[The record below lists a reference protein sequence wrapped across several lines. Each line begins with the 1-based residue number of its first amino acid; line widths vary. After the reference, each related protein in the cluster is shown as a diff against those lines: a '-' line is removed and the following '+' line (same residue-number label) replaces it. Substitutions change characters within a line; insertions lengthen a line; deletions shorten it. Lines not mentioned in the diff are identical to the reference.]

1 MCVPVSGEVKMI
13 MISTSRNNY
22 CKFYFVTL
30 LAAVSFLGN
39 IAFAQVS
46 QTISV
51 SPTLFDMKVAK
62 EQSWQSEIRVTN
74 VNDYDITV
82 YPQVVNFAPLG
93 ETGRGDFI
101 PVFEEETQGKTLA
114 EWIHLPPAGITISRQ
129 ETKTISFNVSVP
141 KDAAPGGHYAAI
153 LIGTKPPV
161 NNGSSEVQTAQFVT
175 TLFFLRVDGDI
186 SERGT
191 IREFTTAKNLIAKP
205 EAEFL
210 LRFENEGNVHL
221 QPQGDITIYNM
232 WGQERGRI
240 PINQQTHFGNV
251 LPNSIRQFTFSWN
264 GEYSLLDIG
273 RYKAIATLG
282 YGQDIKNF
290 VTSATYF
297 WIIPWQQILIV
308 LLVISFLI
316 WFVSFAV
323 RLYVK
328 RVLLLAGIE
337 TRRHQGTTTQ
347 NNEPSIRSINVEK
360 TVIIKRY
367 QTVTAPMVVGVFDF
381 LTSWRSA
388 NSWRSKIKA
397 TSSYIVKY
405 RMFFSAFL
413 AFCLLV
419 LASILYVQAVTKVD
433 RSYQVTIN
441 SQDSKIKLSSE
452 QIIYDSLPPVAPAS
466 TSTTQSYQLTI
477 SNASGKS
484 GVAADTRVLLED
496 LGYTIKEIVT
506 DSETP
511 KEASVIVYNSVPQ
524 ADLLQLSAVLGKAL
538 ISASNDLPVASVI
551 IYVGKDRSKN

>member
-1 MCVPVSGEVKMI
+1 
-13 MISTSRNNY
+13 MISILKNNY
-22 CKFYFVTL
+22 TKYYFLALVLTVAGVGHITL
-30 LAAVSFLGN
+30 
-39 IAFAQVS
+39 AQVS

-51 SPTLFDMKVAK
+51 SPTLFDMTASK

-93 ETGRGDFI
+93 ETGRGDFL
-101 PVFEEETQGKTLA
+101 PVFEEDTQGKTLA
-114 EWIHLPPAGITISRQ
+114 EWIKLPPTGITISRQ
-129 ETKTISFNVSVP
+129 ETRTISFNVNVP
-141 KDAAPGGHYAAI
+141 NDAAPGGHYAAI

-161 NNGSSEVQTAQFVT
+161 TTGSSEVQTAQFVT

-186 SERGT
+186 DERGT
-191 IREFTTAKNLIAKP
+191 IREFTTTKNLIPRP

-232 WGQERGRI
+232 WGEERGRI

-251 LPNSIRQFTFSWN
+251 LPKSIRQFTFSWN

-282 YGQDIKNF
+282 YGQQAKNF
-290 VTSATYF
+290 VTSTTYF
-297 WIIPWQQILIV
+297 WIIPWQQILLV
-308 LLVISFLI
+308 LVVISFLV

-323 RLYVK
+323 RLYV
-328 RVLLLAGIE
+328 RRMLLLAGIE
-337 TRRHQGTTTQ
+337 PRRLPGNPQLST
-347 NNEPSIRSINVEK
+347 EPAISSVNVEK

-367 QTVTAPMVVGVFDF
+367 QTVAAPMVVGVFDF
-381 LTSWRSA
+381 LSSWRSA
-388 NSWRSKIKA
+388 SSWRSKVTA
-397 TSSYIVKY
+397 TWKY
-405 RMFFSAFL
+405 LVQYRIFFAAFI
-413 AFCLLV
+413 ASCLLL
-419 LASILYVQAVTKVD
+419 LAGMLYIGAVTKSD

-452 QIIYDSLPPVAPAS
+452 QIIYDALPATTS
-466 TSTTQSYQLTI
+466 TSTVIDQSYQLTI

-484 GVAADTRVLLED
+484 GVAAQTRVLLEG

-511 KEASVIVYNSVPQ
+511 KEATVIVYNSVPQ
-524 ADLLQLSAVLGKAL
+524 EDVLKLSAELSNAL
-538 ISASNDLPVASVI
+538 ISASTDIPAASVI